1 MSAARR
7 SVRARLVAILL
18 AGLALVW
25 IAAAVATVIEA
36 DHELEE
42 VFDAQLA
49 RNASLLLLRIG
60 DEADEIDTEHAPV
73 LHKYA
78 KPLSFQVW
86 KRGRR
91 LLLHSADAPDTRFS
105 PSEHGFSTVTEG
117 GRDWRVFS
125 LRDPEG
131 EYLVQVRDALG
142 DRRHVI
148 VDIAKA
154 LAQPLAFALPLL
166 ALIVWLATGSAFR
179 PLARVSDE
187 IARRDPTRLSPIE
200 GEVPAEIAPLVARLN
215 ALLARVRASLEGE
228 RRFTSDA
235 AHELR
240 TPLAALRAQLQVAQ
254 GAGDETER
262 ARAIAQALAAAE
274 RSTHVVEQLLT
285 LARLEHQAWRES
297 AAAFDLHGVAREA
310 IAGRA
315 AQARAKRIDL
325 SLEGEAGM
333 LATGHAGLVAI
344 AVGNLLDNA
353 IRYSPPDSA
362 VSVALSREGAQV
374 LLRVRDEGPGI
385 PRDRRE
391 AALRPFTR
399 GDDTGE
405 EGSGLGLSIVS
416 RIAELHGAAPRL
428 ADGPGGRGLDATLH
442 FPAA

>member
-362 VSVALSREGAQV
+362 VSVALSREGVRV

-416 RIAELHGAAPRL
+416 RIAELHGAPPL
-428 ADGPGGRGLDATLH
+428 LSGGPGGRGLDATLL

>member
-1 MSAARR
+1 VSEARR

-254 GAGDETER
+254 GAGDEAGR
-262 ARAIAQALAAAE
+262 DRAIAQALAAAE
-274 RSTHVVEQLLT
+274 RATHVVEQLLT

-325 SLEGEAGM
+325 SLEGEAGT
-333 LATGHAGLVAI
+333 LATGHAGLAAI

-416 RIAELHGAAPRL
+416 RIAELHGAPPL
-428 ADGPGGRGLDATLH
+428 LSGGPGGRGLDATLL

>member
-215 ALLARVRASLEGE
+215 ALLARVSASLEGE

-262 ARAIAQALAAAE
+262 ARAIAQALSAAE

-362 VSVALSREGAQV
+362 VSVALSREGVRV

-405 EGSGLGLSIVS
+405 VGSGLGLSIVS
-416 RIAELHGAAPRL
+416 RIAELHGAPPL
-428 ADGPGGRGLDATLH
+428 LSGGPGGRGLDATLL